1 MFRCKI
7 LKYLR
12 VAVSL
17 AVLAWFGLF
26 FTSFWPRSTAAAKGE
41 FLPALL
47 HSFHHP
53 AVLAVAAAAGILVLT
68 WLFGRFYCSFCCPL
82 GVLQD
87 IAGRLGRILS
97 FGKLRY
103 RCSRNWRRFRYL
115 FAIAL
120 FALAAGGLVIPI
132 GFFDPFTLFG
142 RNANSLGQPA
152 LVELFNYLYT
162 ECNWESVMP
171 MEPKPPVPLGVWLP
185 PALFLI
191 AILAAAFWR
200 GRIFCNLL
208 CPVGALL
215 GAVSRKARF
224 PLSLSPDICVRCG
237 KCAKVCKAGCI
248 DVRNGKL
255 DFERCVLCMNC
266 LNACNFGAIRFGCRP
281 SGPGSSESIPAAEET
296 NGKKSESTPEK
307 VDTSRR
313 GFLLTA
319 GAVAAGGA
327 LLGAGARKAA
337 FSPSETGAGTPPPV
351 MPPGAGNREEFF
363 SRCTGCQLCV
373 ANCIGRTLKPAR
385 FEYGLGGI
393 GQPRLSFENG
403 RCEFNCHA
411 CSSVCPT
418 GALKDIGLAAKQR
431 CRIGTV
437 HYFRERC
444 VVVTNHS
451 SCGACAEHCPTGAL
465 QMVSY
470 EGHLTIPKVI
480 PELCIGCGSC
490 EYICP
495 VLPVKAVVIYG
506 SRVQDVAADPAEV
519 LRKPETPAAENTGE
533 LEEFPF

>member
-248 DVRNGKL
+248 GCGKCAKVC
-255 DFERCVLCMNC
+255 E
-266 LNACNFGAIRFGCRP
+266 FGAITIENNLAYIDPFKCR
-281 SGPGSSESIPAAEET
+281 
-296 NGKKSESTPEK
+296 
-307 VDTSRR
+307 
-313 GFLLTA
+313 LC
-319 GAVAAGGA
+319 
-327 LLGAGARKAA
+327 RK
-337 FSPSETGAGTPPPV
+337 
-351 MPPGAGNREEFF
+351 
-363 SRCTGCQLCV
+363 CV
-373 ANCIGRTLKPAR
+373 N
-385 FEYGLGGI
+385 E
-393 GQPRLSFENG
+393 
-403 RCEFNCHA
+403 
-411 CSSVCPT
+411 CPT
-418 GALKDIGLAAKQR
+418 GAIKLVGLAPLPKK
-431 CRIGTV
+431 T
-437 HYFRERC
+437 
-444 VVVTNHS
+444 
-451 SCGACAEHCPTGAL
+451 AEPAAAAA
-465 QMVSY
+465 
-470 EGHLTIPKVI
+470 PK
-480 PELCIGCGSC
+480 
-490 EYICP
+490 
-495 VLPVKAVVIYG
+495 
-506 SRVQDVAADPAEV
+506 
-519 LRKPETPAAENTGE
+519 PAAEKPAAPAANKAAVSAEPETAE
-533 LEEFPF
+533 KK